1 MEQEYAHHQY
11 FKERCVMQG
20 EDEMMDA
27 RNTALA
33 LYQS

>member
-27 RNTALA
+27 WQAVLA